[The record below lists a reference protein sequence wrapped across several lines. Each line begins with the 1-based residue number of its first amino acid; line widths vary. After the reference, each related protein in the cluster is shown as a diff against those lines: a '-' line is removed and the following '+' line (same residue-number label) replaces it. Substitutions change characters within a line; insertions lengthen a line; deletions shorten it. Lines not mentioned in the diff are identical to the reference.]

1 MNDSSHTQAGILL
14 IKAAEDEAILDANG
28 IPESILGFHA
38 QQAIEKLIKALLS
51 ALLIPFE
58 LTHNLDRLR
67 IALEATGE
75 TLPSTPLSLS
85 ELNDFAVVYRY
96 DLLFQFAVPEKAELI
111 ETVRLVREHVVARI
125 AALSAAPL
133 PSPLQ

>member
-75 TLPSTPLSLS
+75 TLPSTPLSLAS
-85 ELNDFAVVYRY
+85 TASCSRAAKTSRRRNTAR
-96 DLLFQFAVPEKAELI
+96 QP
-111 ETVRLVREHVVARI
+111 VRTWDASVR
-125 AALSAAPL
+125 SAT
-133 PSPLQ
+133 